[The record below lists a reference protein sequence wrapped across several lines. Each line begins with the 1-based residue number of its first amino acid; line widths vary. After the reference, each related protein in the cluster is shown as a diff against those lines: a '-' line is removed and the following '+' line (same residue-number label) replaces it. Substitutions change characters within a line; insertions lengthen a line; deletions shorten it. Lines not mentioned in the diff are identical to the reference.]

1 MSSRRR
7 GHGAQTITWENK
19 PLVFPEEKDQG
30 FEMEA
35 DTPPGRHEGKAVESD
50 ATPMPGPGGDA
61 DELDA
66 TASLPTDSDILVC
79 YPTFP
84 GKGQPS
90 AVTRGVPLLCH

>member
-1 MSSRRR
+1 
-7 GHGAQTITWENK
+7 
-19 PLVFPEEKDQG
+19 
-30 FEMEA
+30 MEA
-35 DTPPGRHEGKAVESD
+35 DTPPGRREGKAVESD
-50 ATPMPGPGGDA
+50 ATPMPGPGGDS

-90 AVTRGVPLLCH
+90 AVTRGVPPPVPLMGATSAFMTTFQL